1 MVAGTDAH
9 GEATVATAPAT
20 GYEHDQE
27 EYFPV
32 PSPQSPILSAQFQAQ
47 SESLSLSS
55 VHIVQIVG
63 NY

>member
-1 MVAGTDAH
+1 MWIIIVLATNGGRNDAH
-9 GEATVATAPAT
+9 SEATVAVATDRPAT

-27 EYFPV
+27 E
-32 PSPQSPILSAQFQAQ
+32 
-47 SESLSLSS
+47 SLSP